1 VPLPSS
7 TSASASSPL
16 QLLPSGRPQA
26 ASGHAATAEPPP
38 ARQGSP
44 KESSSDEQGGEGLE
58 GADRDEGESGGSGKR
73 KRKRTSPEQ
82 LHLLETTFNAEQH
95 PSLGMRNQ
103 LAAQLNMTPR
113 SVQIW

>member
-1 VPLPSS
+1 V
-7 TSASASSPL
+7 
-16 QLLPSGRPQA
+16 PSGRPQA

-44 KESSSDEQGGEGLE
+44 KESSSDEQGAEGLE
-58 GADRDEGESGGSGKR
+58 GADRDEGDSGGSGKR